1 MSKEL
6 SKIFT
11 KDFNEALVHQVT
23 TDFLSNQRS
32 GTKAQKNRSAV
43 SGGGAKPRPQK
54 GSGRARAG
62 TTRSPIWRTGGVT
75 FAARPKTY
83 NKKINKKMYR
93 GALNCIF
100 NELLKRKR
108 LHLTDKLSFT
118 DKKTKLGQELLKRKR
133 LHLTDKLSFKDK
145 KTKLGQELLKDLKII
160 NALFITST
168 DNPNAF
174 FSLRNI
180 KNITVI
186 DHKEINP
193 YILMKHEN
201 VVIDSNVLEKIKQA
215 TIL

>member
-11 KDFNEALVHQVT
+11 KEFNQALVHQVM
-23 TDFLSNQRS
+23 TDFMSNQRS

-75 FAARPKTY
+75 FAAQPKDY
-83 NKKINKKMYR
+83 NKKINKKMYK

-118 DKKTKLGQELLKRKR
+118 DKKTKLGKALL
-133 LHLTDKLSFKDK
+133 DKL
-145 KTKLGQELLKDLKII
+145 KLE
-160 NALFITST
+160 NALFITSLENT
-168 DNPNAF
+168 NAF

-180 KNITVI
+180 KNITVL
-186 DHKEINP
+186 DCKEINP
-193 YILMKHEN
+193 HILMKHDN
-201 VVIDSNVLEKIKQA
+201 VVIDSNILEQLKQA
-215 TIL
+215 TSL

>member
-11 KDFNEALVHQVT
+11 KSFNEALVHQVM
-23 TDFLSNQRS
+23 TDFLSNQRR

-100 NELLKRKR
+100 NELLKRKK
-108 LHLTDKLSFT
+108 LHLTDKLSVSYT
-118 DKKTKLGQELLKRKR
+118 
-133 LHLTDKLSFKDK
+133 HLR
-145 KTKLGQELLKDLKII
+145 
-160 NALFITST
+160 A
-168 DNPNAF
+168 
-174 FSLRNI
+174 
-180 KNITVI
+180 
-186 DHKEINP
+186 
-193 YILMKHEN
+193 HE
-201 VVIDSNVLEKIKQA
+201 
-215 TIL
+215 T

>member
-1 MSKEL
+1 MKLQKIMMRLKMSKEL
-6 SKIFT
+6 SKIFK

-23 TDFLSNQRS
+23 SDFQANQRS

-75 FAARPKTY
+75 FAAQPKRY
-83 NKKINKKMYR
+83 NKKINKKMYK

-118 DKKTKLGQELLKRKR
+118 EKKTKLGKALLN
-133 LHLTDKLSFKDK
+133 
-145 KTKLGQELLKDLKII
+145 ELKIT
-160 NALFITST
+160 NALFITSI
-168 DNPNAF
+168 DNVNAF

-180 KNITVI
+180 KNITVL
-186 DHKEINP
+186 DFKEINP
-193 YILMKHEN
+193 HILMKHDN
-201 VVIDSNVLEKIKQA
+201 VVIDKNVLEQIKLA
-215 TIL
+215 TAL

>member
-6 SKIFT
+6 TKIFT
-11 KDFNEALVHQVT
+11 KEFNEALVHQVT
-23 TDFLSNQRS
+23 SDFMSNQRS

-75 FAARPKTY
+75 FAAQPKDY
-83 NKKINKKMYR
+83 NKKINKKMYK

-108 LHLTDKLSFT
+108 LHLTDKLSFA
-118 DKKTKLGQELLKRKR
+118 DKKTKLGKALL
-133 LHLTDKLSFKDK
+133 D
-145 KTKLGQELLKDLKII
+145 ELKIV
-160 NALFITST
+160 NGLFITSIE
-168 DNPNAF
+168 NVNAF

-180 KNITVI
+180 KNITVV
-186 DHKEINP
+186 DYKEINP
-193 YILMKHEN
+193 HILMKHEN
-201 VVIDSNVLEKIKQA
+201 VVIDSSVLEHIKQA
-215 TIL
+215 TEL

>member
-1 MSKEL
+1 M
-6 SKIFT
+6 
-11 KDFNEALVHQVT
+11 A
-23 TDFLSNQRS
+23 NQRS

-75 FAARPKTY
+75 FAAQPKTY
-83 NKKINKKMYR
+83 NKKINKKMYK

-108 LHLTDKLSFT
+108 LHLTDKLSLS
-118 DKKTKLGQELLKRKR
+118 DKKTKLGKKLLN
-133 LHLTDKLSFKDK
+133 
-145 KTKLGQELLKDLKII
+145 DLKIT
-160 NALFITST
+160 NALFITSIE
-168 DNPNAF
+168 NVNAF

-180 KNITVI
+180 KNVTII

-193 YILMKHEN
+193 YILMKHDN
-201 VVIDSNVLEKIKQA
+201 VVIDKNILEHLEKA
-215 TIL
+215 TTL

>member
-6 SKIFT
+6 AKIFT
-11 KDFNEALVHQVT
+11 KEFNEVLVHQIT
-23 TDFLSNQRS
+23 TDFMANQRS

-75 FAARPKTY
+75 FAAQPKTY
-83 NKKINKKMYR
+83 NKKINKKMYK

-100 NELLKRKR
+100 NELLKRER
-108 LHLTDKLSFT
+108 LHLSDKLTLS
-118 DKKTKLGQELLKRKR
+118 DKKTKLGKKLL
-133 LHLTDKLSFKDK
+133 D
-145 KTKLGQELLKDLKII
+145 DLKVT
-160 NALFITST
+160 NALFITSLE
-168 DNPNAF
+168 NENVF

-180 KNITVI
+180 KNISII

-193 YILMKHEN
+193 HILMKHDN
-201 VVIDSNVLEKIKQA
+201 VIIDKNVLEHIEKA
-215 TIL
+215 TTL

>member
-6 SKIFT
+6 AKIFT
-11 KDFNEALVHQVT
+11 KEFNEALVHQVT
-23 TDFLSNQRS
+23 TDFMSNQRS

-75 FAARPKTY
+75 FAAQPKDF
-83 NKKINKKMYR
+83 NKKINKKMYK

-108 LHLTDKLSFT
+108 LHLTDKLSFA
-118 DKKTKLGQELLKRKR
+118 DKKKKLGKALL
-133 LHLTDKLSFKDK
+133 D
-145 KTKLGQELLKDLKII
+145 ELKIV
-160 NALFITST
+160 NALFITSIE
-168 DNPNAF
+168 NVNAF

-180 KNITVI
+180 KNITVV
-186 DHKEINP
+186 DYKEINP
-193 YILMKHEN
+193 HILMKHEN
-201 VVIDSNVLEKIKQA
+201 VVIDSGVLEHIKQA
-215 TIL
+215 TEV

>member
-1 MSKEL
+1 MLSKKQRKVKVSKEL

-11 KDFNEALVHQVT
+11 KEFNQALVHQVI
-23 TDFLSNQRS
+23 TDFMSNQRS

-75 FAARPKTY
+75 FAAQPKDY
-83 NKKINKKMYR
+83 NKKINKKMYK

-118 DKKTKLGQELLKRKR
+118 DKKTKLGKALL
-133 LHLTDKLSFKDK
+133 DKL
-145 KTKLGQELLKDLKII
+145 KLE
-160 NALFITST
+160 NALFITSLENT
-168 DNPNAF
+168 NAF

-180 KNITVI
+180 KNVTVL
-186 DHKEINP
+186 DCKEINP
-193 YILMKHEN
+193 HILMKHDN
-201 VVIDSNVLEKIKQA
+201 VVIDSNILEQLKQA
-215 TIL
+215 TSL

>member
-1 MSKEL
+1 MTAEL
-6 SKIFT
+6 TKIFT
-11 KDFNEALVHQVT
+11 KEFNESLVHQVT
-23 TDFLSNQRS
+23 TDFMSNLRS

-75 FAARPKTY
+75 FAAQPKTY

-108 LHLTDKLSFT
+108 LLLSDQLNFT
-118 DKKTKLGQELLKRKR
+118 DKKTKTGMTFLEN
-133 LHLTDKLSFKDK
+133 
-145 KTKLGQELLKDLKII
+145 LKIS
-160 NALFITST
+160 NALIITSI
-168 DNPNAF
+168 DNVNAF

-180 KNITVI
+180 KNISII

-193 YILMKHEN
+193 YILMKHDN
-201 VVIDSNVLEKIKQA
+201 VVIDNNILDHVKKA
-215 TIL
+215 TTL

>member
-1 MSKEL
+1 MSSEL
-6 SKIFT
+6 AKIFT
-11 KDFNEALVHQVT
+11 KEFNEVLVHQIT
-23 TDFLSNQRS
+23 TDFLANQRS

-75 FAARPKTY
+75 FAAQPKTY
-83 NKKINKKMYR
+83 NKKMNKKMYK

-108 LHLTDKLSFT
+108 LHLSDKLTLS
-118 DKKTKLGQELLKRKR
+118 DKKTKLG
-133 LHLTDKLSFKDK
+133 
-145 KTKLGQELLKDLKII
+145 TKLLNDLKIT
-160 NALFITST
+160 NALFITT
-168 DNPNAF
+168 TENENVF

-180 KNITVI
+180 KDVTII

-193 YILMKHEN
+193 YILMKHDN
-201 VVIDSNVLEKIKQA
+201 VVIDKNVLEHIKKA
-215 TIL
+215 TTL

>member
-6 SKIFT
+6 AKIFT
-11 KDFNEALVHQVT
+11 KEFNEALVHQVT
-23 TDFLSNQRS
+23 TDFMSNQRS

-75 FAARPKTY
+75 FAAQPKDF
-83 NKKINKKMYR
+83 NKKINKKMYK

-108 LHLTDKLSFT
+108 LQLTDKLSFA
-118 DKKTKLGQELLKRKR
+118 DKKTKLGKALL
-133 LHLTDKLSFKDK
+133 D
-145 KTKLGQELLKDLKII
+145 ELKIV
-160 NALFITST
+160 NALFITSIE
-168 DNPNAF
+168 NVNAF

-180 KNITVI
+180 KNITVV
-186 DHKEINP
+186 DYKEINP
-193 YILMKHEN
+193 HILMKHEN
-201 VVIDSNVLEKIKQA
+201 VVIDFGVLEHIKQA
-215 TIL
+215 TEV

>member
-11 KDFNEALVHQVT
+11 KEFNEALVHQVT
-23 TDFLSNQRS
+23 TDFMSNQRS

-75 FAARPKTY
+75 FAAQPKNY
-83 NKKINKKMYR
+83 NKKINKKMYK

-108 LHLTDKLSFT
+108 LHLTDKLTFT
-118 DKKTKLGQELLKRKR
+118 DKKTKLGKALL
-133 LHLTDKLSFKDK
+133 D
-145 KTKLGQELLKDLKII
+145 ELKIV
-160 NALFITST
+160 NALFITSI
-168 DNPNAF
+168 DNVNAF

-180 KNITVI
+180 KNVTVL
-186 DHKEINP
+186 DYKEINP
-193 YILMKHEN
+193 YILMKHDN
-201 VVIDSNVLEKIKQA
+201 VVIDSTILEHIKQA
-215 TIL
+215 TTL

>member
-1 MSKEL
+1 MTAEL
-6 SKIFT
+6 TKIFT
-11 KDFNEALVHQVT
+11 KEFNESLVHQVT
-23 TDFLSNQRS
+23 TDFMSNQRS

-75 FAARPKTY
+75 FAAQPKTY
-83 NKKINKKMYR
+83 NKKINKKMYK

-108 LHLTDKLSFT
+108 LLLSDQLNFT
-118 DKKTKLGQELLKRKR
+118 DKKTKSGMAFLEN
-133 LHLTDKLSFKDK
+133 
-145 KTKLGQELLKDLKII
+145 LKIS
-160 NALFITST
+160 NALIITSI
-168 DNPNAF
+168 DNVNAF

-180 KNITVI
+180 KNISII

-193 YILMKHEN
+193 YILMKHDN
-201 VVIDSNVLEKIKQA
+201 VVIDNNVLDHIKKA
-215 TIL
+215 TTL